1 MKGGASTYI
10 KEIIKT
16 ETLKIKD
23 TFSGPSYH
31 AIQHILRRLD
41 FVMLFYND
49 APGKTEQEVEKLREF
64 YNFGWAPAL
73 KPFYNDLDINAH
85 EPFPEVYKEA
95 MNWAD
100 GIIQFSGHI
109 AFLTQLVEYEKADL
123 IKLSIPKENEISF
136 SYVVEKAGLEYF
148 DRKSRDFFR
157 DMIVERVIEEKK
169 KKDNLNEDE
178 IKIRLREIIR
188 NPKGKY
194 ISYDATPEID
204 DYYKK
209 KGHYF
214 ILGLQGYDEFG
225 ENDVFGGIEYWKYL
239 DLVETIV
246 GVAIMHTEACLELT
260 KINPKVDLHNLLTY
274 TYFKDKTLEIYK
286 NHFGASQSE
295 IEQIFSCITLNKEN
309 FNYYLEYPAAS
320 LPMYVQVSD
329 NMLVRLISGCLGNP
343 FELLNRELKRK
354 FEKDYFEAV
363 NKREER
369 FRNEL
374 FHMFPY
380 PNMIKIP
387 KGVDINIDGRKTDID
402 AVIFDTKTMTL
413 GLFQLKWQDPFRKS
427 MRERFSRISNLFK
440 KASEWVEKVEY
451 WLTNTDPN
459 NILDTL
465 DIKKYYKGEI
475 QISEVHLFVL
485 SRNNINF
492 TNVDGMDDRVAWG
505 TWYQM
510 IESQAIV
517 KSSSDN
523 PIRDAF
529 VKLKTLSPENR
540 MKYEKIPEI
549 PNFETQFG
557 KYRIYYDKEN
567 KNNGYQV

>member
-1 MKGGASTYI
+1 MTKRASTLL
-10 KEIIKT
+10 KEIVET

-49 APGKTEQEVEKLREF
+49 APGKTEQEVEELREF
-64 YNFGWAPAL
+64 YNYGWAPAL
-73 KPFYNDLDINAH
+73 KPFYNDIDINTF
-85 EPFPEVYKEA
+85 EPFPEMYKEA

-100 GIIQFSGHI
+100 GIIQFAGHI
-109 AFLTQLVEYEKADL
+109 AFLNQLVEYEKADL
-123 IKLSIPKENEISF
+123 IKLETPKENEFSF
-136 SYVVEKAGLEYF
+136 SYVVENAGLEYY

-157 DMIVERVIEEKK
+157 DMIVERMIEEKK
-169 KKDNLNEDE
+169 KKDNLNEEE
-178 IKIRLREIIR
+178 IKIKLREIIR
-188 NPKGKY
+188 NPSGKY
-194 ISYDATPEID
+194 ISYDATPELD

-214 ILGLQGYDEFG
+214 VLRLQGYDEFG
-225 ENDVFGGIEYWKYL
+225 ENDIFGGIEYWKYL
-239 DLVETIV
+239 DLVETII

-260 KINPKVDLHNLLTY
+260 KINPKVDFHNLLTY
-274 TYFKDKTLEIYK
+274 TFYKDKTLDIYK
-286 NHFGASQSE
+286 NYFGTSQSE

-309 FNYYLEYPAAS
+309 FSYYLDYPAAS
-320 LPMYVQVSD
+320 LPMYVQVSE
-329 NMLVRLISGCLGNP
+329 NMLVRLVSGCLGNP

-363 NKREER
+363 NKREDR

-374 FHMFPY
+374 FHLFPHEKL
-380 PNMIKIP
+380 IKIP
-387 KGVDINIDGRKTDID
+387 KGININLNGKKTDID

-427 MRERFSRISNLFK
+427 MRERFSRISNLFN

-451 WLTNTDPN
+451 WLTNTDIS
-459 NILDTL
+459 NIIETL
-465 DIKKYYKGEI
+465 ELRKYTKEDVHI
-475 QISEVHLFVL
+475 NEVHIFVL

-492 TNVDGMDDRVAWG
+492 TNVDGLDERVAWG

-523 PIRDAF
+523 VIRDAF
-529 VKLKTLSPENR
+529 IKLKTLSPKNR
-540 MKYEKIPEI
+540 MKTEKIPEV
-549 PNFETQFG
+549 PNFETTFG

-567 KNNGYQV
+567 KTSH

>member
-41 FVMLFYND
+41 FIMLFYND

-73 KPFYNDLDINAH
+73 KPFYNDLDINTH

-136 SYVVEKAGLEYF
+136 SYVVEKAGLEYY
-148 DRKSRDFFR
+148 DQKSRDFFR
-157 DMIVERVIEEKK
+157 DKIVERAIEQKK
-169 KKDNLNEDE
+169 KKDNLNKEE
-178 IKIRLREIIR
+178 IKIKLREIIS
-188 NPKGKY
+188 NPNGKY
-194 ISYDATPEID
+194 ISYDTTPEID
-204 DYYKK
+204 EYYKK

-225 ENDVFGGIEYWKYL
+225 ENDVFGGVEYWKYL

-260 KINPKVDLHNLLTY
+260 KINPKVDLQNLLTY
-274 TYFKDKTLEIYK
+274 TYFKDKTIEIYK
-286 NHFGASQSE
+286 NHFGASQTE

-329 NMLVRLISGCLGNP
+329 NMLVRLVSGCLGNP

-380 PNMIKIP
+380 PNLIKIP
-387 KGVDINIDGRKTDID
+387 KGVDIKIDGRKTDID

-413 GLFQLKWQDPFRKS
+413 GLFQLKWQDPYRKS

-465 DIKKYYKGEI
+465 DLKKYHKGKI
-475 QISEVHLFVL
+475 HINEVHLFVL

-492 TNVDGMDDRVAWG
+492 TNVDGMDERVAWG

-523 PIRDAF
+523 PIREAF
-529 VKLKTLSPENR
+529 IKLKTLSPENR

-549 PNFETQFG
+549 PSFETMFG
-557 KYRIYYDKEN
+557 KYRIFYDKEN
-567 KNNGYQV
+567 KK

>member
-1 MKGGASTYI
+1 MTKKASTLL
-10 KEIIKT
+10 KEIVET

-41 FVMLFYND
+41 FVMLFYNN
-49 APGKTEQEVEKLREF
+49 APGKTEQEVEELREF
-64 YNFGWAPAL
+64 YNYGWAPAL
-73 KPFYNDLDINAH
+73 KPFYNDININTF
-85 EPFPEVYKEA
+85 EPFPEMYKEA

-100 GIIQFSGHI
+100 GIIQFAGHI
-109 AFLTQLVEYEKADL
+109 AFLNQLVEYEKAEL
-123 IKLSIPKENEISF
+123 IKLEIPKENEFSF
-136 SYVVEKAGLEYF
+136 SYIVENAGLEYY

-157 DMIVERVIEEKK
+157 DMIVERMIEEKK
-169 KKDNLNEDE
+169 KKDNLNEEE
-178 IKIRLREIIR
+178 IKIKLREIIR
-188 NPKGKY
+188 NPSGKY
-194 ISYDATPEID
+194 ISYDSTPEID

-214 ILGLQGYDEFG
+214 VLRLQGYDEFG
-225 ENDVFGGIEYWKYL
+225 ENDIFGGIEYWKYL
-239 DLVETIV
+239 DLVETIM

-274 TYFKDKTLEIYK
+274 TFYKDKTLDIYK
-286 NHFGASQSE
+286 NYFGASQSE
-295 IEQIFSCITLNKEN
+295 MEQIFSCITLNKEN
-309 FNYYLEYPAAS
+309 FSYYLDYPAAS
-320 LPMYVQVSD
+320 LPMYVQVSE
-329 NMLVRLISGCLGNP
+329 NMLVRLVSGCLGNP

-363 NKREER
+363 NKREDR

-374 FHMFPY
+374 FHLFPHDK
-380 PNMIKIP
+380 MIRIP
-387 KGVDINIDGRKTDID
+387 KGININLNGKKTDID

-427 MRERFSRISNLFK
+427 MRERFSRISNLFN

-451 WLTNTDPN
+451 WLTNTDIS
-459 NILDTL
+459 NIIETL
-465 DIKKYYKGEI
+465 ELRKYTKEDIHI
-475 QISEVHLFVL
+475 NEVHIFVL

-492 TNVDGMDDRVAWG
+492 TNVDGLDERVAWG

-523 PIRDAF
+523 VIRDAF
-529 VKLKTLSPENR
+529 IKLKTLSPKNR
-540 MKYEKIPEI
+540 MKNEKIPDI
-549 PNFETQFG
+549 PNFETTFG
-557 KYRIYYDKEN
+557 KYRVYYDKEN
-567 KNNGYQV
+567 KTSH

>member
-1 MKGGASTYI
+1 MKEKAASYI
-10 KEIIKT
+10 KEIIQT
-16 ETLKIKD
+16 ETLKIRD

-41 FVMLFYND
+41 FVILFYTNP
-49 APGKTEQEVEKLREF
+49 PGKTEQEVEELREF
-64 YNFGWAPAL
+64 YNYGWAPAL
-73 KPFYNDLDINAH
+73 KPFYTDLNINTLQ
-85 EPFPEVYKEA
+85 PFPEMYKEA

-100 GIIQFSGHI
+100 GVIQFSGHI
-109 AFLTQLVEYEKADL
+109 AFLNQLVDYEKADL

-136 SYVVEKAGLEYF
+136 SYIVENAGLEYY
-148 DRKSRDFFR
+148 DRKSHDFYR
-157 DMIVERVIEEKK
+157 DMIVERMIDEKK
-169 KKDNLNEDE
+169 KKDNLNEEE
-178 IKIRLREIIR
+178 IKVKLREIIR

-204 DYYKK
+204 EYYRK

-214 ILGLQGYDEFG
+214 ILKLQGYDEFG
-225 ENDVFGGIEYWKYL
+225 EEDIFGGIEYWKYL
-239 DLVETIV
+239 DIVETLI

-260 KINPKVDLHNLLTY
+260 KMNPKVDLQNLLTY
-274 TYFKDKTLEIYK
+274 THFKDKTLDIYK
-286 NHFGASQSE
+286 NYFGASQAE

-309 FNYYLEYPAAS
+309 FNYYLEYPGAS

-369 FRNEL
+369 FRREL
-374 FHMFPY
+374 YHLFPHD
-380 PNMIKIP
+380 NVIKIP
-387 KGVDINIDGRKTDID
+387 KGIIIKIDGRETDID
-402 AVIFDTKTMTL
+402 AVLFDTNTMTL

-427 MRERFSRISNLFK
+427 MRERFSRITNLFQ
-440 KASEWVEKVEY
+440 KATQWIEKVEY
-451 WLTNTDPN
+451 WLTNTEPKI
-459 NILDTL
+459 ILDTL
-465 DIKKYYKGEI
+465 EIKKYYKGEI
-475 QISEVHLFVL
+475 YLTEVHLFVL
-485 SRNNINF
+485 SRNNMNF

-523 PIRDAF
+523 VIRDAF
-529 VKLKTLSPENR
+529 IKLKTLSPKNR
-540 MKYEKIPEI
+540 MKNEKIPEI
-549 PNFETQFG
+549 PNFETTFG
-557 KYRIYYDKEN
+557 KYRIYYDKQN
-567 KNNGYQV
+567 

>member
-1 MKGGASTYI
+1 MTGKASTYL
-10 KEIIKT
+10 KEIVET

-41 FVMLFYND
+41 FVMLFYSNV
-49 APGKTEQEVEKLREF
+49 PNKTEQEVEELREF
-64 YNFGWAPAL
+64 YNYGWAPAL
-73 KPFYNDLDINAH
+73 KPFYNDLDINTF
-85 EPFPEVYKEA
+85 EPFPEMYKEA

-100 GIIQFSGHI
+100 GIIQFAGHI
-109 AFLTQLVEYEKADL
+109 AFLNQLVEYEKADL
-123 IKLSIPKENEISF
+123 IKLEIPKENEFSF
-136 SYVVEKAGLEYF
+136 SYVVDNAGLEYY

-157 DMIVERVIEEKK
+157 DMIVERMIDEKK
-169 KKDNLNEDE
+169 KKDNLNEEE
-178 IKIRLREIIR
+178 IKKKLREIIR
-188 NPKGKY
+188 NPSGKY

-204 DYYKK
+204 EHYKK
-209 KGHYF
+209 KGHYYV
-214 ILGLQGYDEFG
+214 LSLQGYDEFG
-225 ENDVFGGIEYWKYL
+225 EKDVFGGIEYWKYI
-239 DLVETIV
+239 DLIETII

-260 KINPKVDLHNLLTY
+260 KINPKVDLQNLLTY
-274 TYFKDKTLEIYK
+274 TYYKDKTIDIYK
-286 NHFGASQSE
+286 NHFRASQSE
-295 IEQIFSCITLNKEN
+295 MEQIFSCITLNKEN
-309 FNYYLEYPAAS
+309 YDYYLEYPAAS

-369 FRNEL
+369 FRKEL
-374 FHMFPY
+374 YHLFPFE
-380 PNMIKIP
+380 NVIKLP
-387 KGVDINIDGRKTDID
+387 KGVDININGRKTDID

-440 KASEWVEKVEY
+440 TANKWVEKVEY
-451 WLTNTDPN
+451 WLTNTEPN
-459 NILDTL
+459 DILETL
-465 DIKKYYKGEI
+465 NLKKYFKGELYI
-475 QISEVHLFVL
+475 NEVHIFVL
-485 SRNNINF
+485 SRNNMNF
-492 TNVDGMDDRVAWG
+492 TNVDGLDDRVAWG

-523 PIRDAF
+523 IIRDAYI
-529 VKLKTLSPENR
+529 KLKTLSPKNR
-540 MKYEKIPEI
+540 MKNEKIPEI
-549 PNFETQFG
+549 PNFETRFG
-557 KYRIYYDKEN
+557 KYRIYYEKEN
-567 KNNGYQV
+567 KSSR

>member
-1 MKGGASTYI
+1 MTSETTAYVKQVI
-10 KEIIKT
+10 EN
-16 ETLKIKD
+16 ETLKIMG

-41 FVMLFYND
+41 FIMLFYSD
-49 APGKTEQEVEKLREF
+49 APGKTVQEVEELREF
-64 YNFGWAPAL
+64 YNYGWAPAL
-73 KPFYNDLDINAH
+73 KPFYNDLDINIF
-85 EPFPEVYKEA
+85 EPFPEMYKEA

-100 GIIQFSGHI
+100 GIMQFSGKI
-109 AFLTQLVEYEKADL
+109 AFLNQLVEYEKADL
-123 IKLSIPKENEISF
+123 IKLSSPKKDEFAF
-136 SYVVEKAGLEYF
+136 SYIVDNAGLEYY
-148 DRKSRDFFR
+148 DNKSRDFFK
-157 DMIVERVIEEKK
+157 DMIVEQMIQEKK
-169 KKDNLNEDE
+169 KKDNLNEEE
-178 IKIRLREIIR
+178 IKIKLREIIR

-214 ILGLQGYDEFG
+214 ILKLQGYDDFG

-260 KINPKVDLHNLLTY
+260 KINPNVDLQNLLTY
-274 TYFKDKTLEIYK
+274 TYYKDKTLDIYK
-286 NHFGASQSE
+286 NYFGTTQSE

-309 FNYYLEYPAAS
+309 FNYYLECPAAS

-363 NKREER
+363 NNREKR
-369 FRNEL
+369 FRDEL
-374 FHMFPY
+374 FYLFPHD
-380 PNMIKIP
+380 NVIKIP
-387 KGVDINIDGRKTDID
+387 KGVDINIDGKKTDID
-402 AVIFDTKTMTL
+402 AILFDTKTMTL

-427 MRERFSRISNLFK
+427 MRERFSRISNLFS

-451 WLTNTDPN
+451 WLINSEPKS
-459 NILDTL
+459 ILETI
-465 DIKKYYKGEI
+465 DIKKYYSGEVYLK
-475 QISEVHLFVL
+475 EVHIFVL

-492 TNVDGMDDRVAWG
+492 TNVNGLDDRVAWG
-505 TWYQM
+505 TC
-510 IESQAIV
+510 
-517 KSSSDN
+517 
-523 PIRDAF
+523 IR
-529 VKLKTLSPENR
+529 
-540 MKYEKIPEI
+540 
-549 PNFETQFG
+549 
-557 KYRIYYDKEN
+557 
-567 KNNGYQV
+567 

>member
-16 ETLKIKD
+16 ETLKIKG

-41 FVMLFYND
+41 FIMLFYND

-73 KPFYNDLDINAH
+73 KPFYNDLDINTL

-136 SYVVEKAGLEYF
+136 SYVIEKAGLEYY
-148 DRKSRDFFR
+148 DQKSRDFFR
-157 DMIVERVIEEKK
+157 DKIVERAIEQKK
-169 KKDNLNEDE
+169 KKDNLNKEE
-178 IKIRLREIIR
+178 IKIKLREIIS
-188 NPKGKY
+188 NPNGKY
-194 ISYDATPEID
+194 ISYDTTPEID
-204 DYYKK
+204 EYYKK

-225 ENDVFGGIEYWKYL
+225 ENDVFGGVEYWKYL

-260 KINPKVDLHNLLTY
+260 KINPKVDLQKLLTY
-274 TYFKDKTLEIYK
+274 TYFKDKTIEVYK
-286 NHFGASQSE
+286 NHFGASQTE

-320 LPMYVQVSD
+320 LPIYVQVSD
-329 NMLVRLISGCLGNP
+329 NMLVRLVSGCLGNP

-380 PNMIKIP
+380 PNLIKIP
-387 KGVDINIDGRKTDID
+387 KGVDIKIDGRKTDID

-413 GLFQLKWQDPFRKS
+413 GLFQLKWQDPYRKS
-427 MRERFSRISNLFK
+427 MRERFSRISNLFN

-465 DIKKYYKGEI
+465 DLKKYHKGKI
-475 QISEVHLFVL
+475 HINEVHLFVL

-492 TNVDGMDDRVAWG
+492 TNVDGMDERVAWG

-523 PIRDAF
+523 PIREAF
-529 VKLKTLSPENR
+529 IKLKTLSPENR

-549 PNFETQFG
+549 PSFETMFG
-557 KYRIYYDKEN
+557 KYRIFYDKEN
-567 KNNGYQV
+567 KK